1 MFLLCLYE
9 IRRIGLMFITF
20 SKLRFNLFK
29 PFTILWMLV
38 ITSMLGCAGYVQDS
52 QIKSQTDIKV
62 EQLKRQYASAQQAI
76 LKCYGDAANTPDGKI
91 VGSEVLY
98 LKFDD
103 PIRYQLAS
111 IKKTINSRQKTAL
124 NGYIA
129 TELRCRKV
137 VLNSTNGL
145 PHERAYTNSFT
156 AIDQVYVGLLSGSM
170 TIGEANV
177 RKMEIQNVFVADLRN
192 AGEIVTKNLRAMK
205 NAELEQQR
213 YTEQMRLREQVMFQ
227 EQMNRQVQQSIDMI
241 GAMGVG
247 GQPRISTNCNMLGN
261 QMVCN

>member
-1 MFLLCLYE
+1 MRL
-9 IRRIGLMFITF
+9 I
-20 SKLRFNLFK
+20 SSVV
-29 PFTILWMLV
+29 ILAMVLV
-38 ITSMLGCAGYVQDS
+38 ACARPYQDA
-52 QIKSQTDIKV
+52 QVKSQTDIKV

-76 LKCYGDAANTPDGKI
+76 LKCYGDAANTPDGRI

-129 TELRCRKV
+129 TELQCRKV
-137 VLNSTNGL
+137 AFNSTKGL
-145 PHERAYTNSFT
+145 PHEKAYANSFI
-156 AIDQVYVGLLSGSM
+156 AMDQLYVGLLSGSM

-177 RKMEIQNVFVADLRN
+177 RKMEIQNVFVADLRS
-192 AGEIVTKNLRAMK
+192 AGETVTKNLQAMR
-205 NAELEQQR
+205 NAEFEREKQAILLMQNQQLINQNQQAIDNQ
-213 YTEQMRLREQVMFQ
+213 YIQNLMRPFTT
-227 EQMNRQVQQSIDMI
+227 QS
-241 GAMGVG
+241 
-247 GQPRISTNCNMLGN
+247 PTTLNCTTFGN